1 MLNDTQTIGTV
12 AVAFVR
18 RAPTGSISNFVPSGD
33 APNAERR
40 LRVGN
45 EVAKSGTVNTL
56 YAVSHLK
63 VDPAVPTA
71 PPKAAA
77 VQVKIIRPAFVSSTD
92 MKLIIDQVV
101 KGLTNA
107 GVQDSLL
114 NQEQ

>member
-12 AVAFVR
+12 AVAFIR
-18 RAPTGSISNFVPSGD
+18 RAYLGTISNFVPSGD

-40 LRVGN
+40 LRVGH

-63 VDPAVPTA
+63 VDPASPTSA
-71 PPKAAA
+71 PKAAA
-77 VQVKIIRPAFVSSTD
+77 VQVKIIRPGFVTAAD
-92 MKLIIDQVV
+92 MKVIIDQVV